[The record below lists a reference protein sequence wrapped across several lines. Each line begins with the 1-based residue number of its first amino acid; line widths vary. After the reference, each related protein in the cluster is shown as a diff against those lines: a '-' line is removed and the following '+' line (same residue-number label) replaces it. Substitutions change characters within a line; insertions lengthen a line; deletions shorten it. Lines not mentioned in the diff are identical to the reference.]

1 MKRNLIWKTFFS
13 QSGSEIYEISNR
25 IGRFPDA
32 ILTNKSFEEMDS
44 INPDLLEKA
53 FNRFIFL
60 PKKPTVEVPPGG
72 FVSEKNIGSKFKEEK
87 MGNIKD
93 PYAETKARYKAK
105 LEAQRAKTKGSE
117 VPFNQK
123 LPNVEEGPNMKQY
136 GELPFKDIKKKY
148 LE

>member
-53 FNRFIFL
+53 F
-60 PKKPTVEVPPGG
+60 
-72 FVSEKNIGSKFKEEK
+72 
-87 MGNIKD
+87 
-93 PYAETKARYKAK
+93 
-105 LEAQRAKTKGSE
+105 
-117 VPFNQK
+117 
-123 LPNVEEGPNMKQY
+123 
-136 GELPFKDIKKKY
+136 
-148 LE
+148 